1 MTTPFRQ
8 LVLQTLLII
17 VSMKPDEKPSSGGVA
32 CSGAQNYA
40 F

>member
-8 LVLQTLLII
+8 LVHQMALVVDSI
-17 VSMKPDEKPSSGGVA
+17 KPDEMPSSGGVA
-32 CSGAQNYA
+32 CSRAQNYA